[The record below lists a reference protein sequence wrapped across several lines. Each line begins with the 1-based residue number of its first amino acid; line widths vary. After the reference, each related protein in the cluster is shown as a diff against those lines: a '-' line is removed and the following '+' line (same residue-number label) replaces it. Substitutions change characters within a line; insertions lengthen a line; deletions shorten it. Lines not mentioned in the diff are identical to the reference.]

1 MKALAARLG
10 VRFLDIADVVG
21 ELALF
26 TAAVVRAAVRFRG
39 DGRETWRTLHAVG
52 VRSLPI
58 IIVTAWFAGAI
69 AVLQV
74 GGYVVK
80 YRAYEVMGWGFGYS
94 VFREV
99 GPLLVGLMFSG
110 RVGAHNTA
118 ELGTMTV
125 TEQVDALR
133 VLAIDP
139 IEYLVMPRLVAM
151 TVMMTLLNVVG
162 DVFALIGGIVT
173 ADVLIGVDP
182 YVFWN
187 SFIEYVK
194 LEDFLNGLAKAFSFG
209 VAVGLVSCGFG
220 LSVRGGA
227 PGVGRAVN
235 ACVVASAVGI
245 FVLDYFIT
253 HLLR

>member
-1 MKALAARLG
+1 MRGLALRVG
-10 VRFLDIADVVG
+10 QWFFDVADVVG

-26 TAAVVRAAVRFRG
+26 TVEVLRTALRG
-39 DGRETWRTLHAVG
+39 RWDGRETWRALYAVG

-58 IIVTAWFAGAI
+58 IAVTAWFAGAI

-74 GGYVVK
+74 GSYVVK
-80 YRAYEVMGWGFGYS
+80 FRAYEVMGWGFGYS

-139 IEYLVMPRLVAM
+139 MEYLVVPRLLAM
-151 TVMMTLLNVVG
+151 ALMMAALNLVG
-162 DVFALIGGIVT
+162 DAFALVGGILT
-173 ADVLIGVDP
+173 AWALVGVDP

-187 SFIEYVK
+187 SFVEYVTVAD
-194 LEDFLNGLAKAFSFG
+194 LLNGLAKAGAFG

-220 LSVRGGA
+220 LAVRGGA

-235 ACVVASAVGI
+235 ASVVASAVGI

-253 HLLR
+253 YLLR